1 MSLFGK
7 LTNDGLEESQDRL
20 GGYAPL
26 DSGIYTGKIKA
37 AYAGESSQGATSVT
51 VIVDLG
57 GKEYR
62 ETLYVTNKKK
72 ENFFF
77 NKDDKTKKV
86 PLPGFTVADD
96 ICLIVTGAPLAS
108 QETEDKVINIYNF
121 DQKKEIPTSVPML
134 MGLLNQEIKLG
145 IINQLE
151 NKSEKQGNEYV
162 PTAETRNINFI
173 DKVFHPELNLTV
185 AEARNNQDEA
195 KFHDAWE
202 ARNKG
207 LVKDKREIK
216 DGAAG
221 ASSKP
226 QKSAPV
232 AGAGTPTKSL
242 FGKK

>member
-1 MSLFGK
+1 MSLFK
-7 LTNDGLEESQDRL
+7 TLKSDGLEESQDRL

-26 DSGIYTGKIKA
+26 DSAIYAGKIKA
-37 AYAGESSQGATSVT
+37 AYAGTSSQGATSISLV
-51 VIVDLG
+51 VDLN

-62 ETLYVTNKKK
+62 ETLYVTNKKGQ
-72 ENFFF
+72 NFFL
-77 NKDDKTKKV
+77 NKDDNTKKV
-86 PLPGFTVADD
+86 PLPGFTVIDD
-96 ICLIVTGAPLAS
+96 ICLIVTGEPLAN
-108 QETEDKVINIYNF
+108 QETEDKVINLYDY
-121 DQKKEIPTSVPML
+121 DQKKEVPKTVPML
-134 MGLLNQEIKLG
+134 MGLLGKEIKLG

-151 NKSEKQGNEYV
+151 NKNEKQGDEYV

-195 KFHDAWE
+195 KFHDAWAE
-202 ARNKG
+202 RNNG
-207 LVKDKREIK
+207 TVKDKREIK
-216 DGAAG
+216 DGGAG
-221 ASSKP
+221 ASNKP